1 MRVCLLQEMIRE
13 ILATIRSEFSS
24 SCLWS
29 LQYSYRKINVTYN
42 LKVSHHHNIF
52 DCWLTH
58 TKCMCIDDL
67 FAHQILQRLMH
78 FVFHLSSLIPKGP
91 QGVLLYFTLAS
102 SSIWGE
108 IIRINHDVGMHSYS
122 IRFVPF
128 LMKINQLIQ
137 KLNLTNTL
145 VRAHTTWFSKIP
157 AFFSFYERQETTN

>member
-1 MRVCLLQEMIRE
+1 
-13 ILATIRSEFSS
+13 
-24 SCLWS
+24 
-29 LQYSYRKINVTYN
+29 
-42 LKVSHHHNIF
+42 
-52 DCWLTH
+52 
-58 TKCMCIDDL
+58 MCIDDL